1 MTSKI
6 IIAIDGF
13 ASCGKS
19 TLAKQLAAKLQY
31 IYIDSGA
38 MYRAVMLYF
47 LENAIDYNNVAA
59 VEKGL
64 QEAKITFQFNQESRT
79 NEVCLNGRNVEREI
93 REMRISQKVS
103 ELSKIK
109 EVRQAMVRIQKE
121 IGKEKGIVMDGR
133 DIGTVVFPYAE
144 LKIFLTADFDERV
157 RRRFEDLK
165 TRGIAASREE
175 IAQNLH
181 ERDLIDTTR
190 KESPLVK
197 AADAVEINNTHLTP
211 DEQLA
216 LIHNMALRRIGSPK
230 TTAWFSQKTFLC
242 RFDSKAES
250 ITFAT
255 P

>member
-19 TLAKQLAAKLQY
+19 TLAKQLAAKLGY

-47 LENAIDYNNVAA
+47 LEHSINITDLTA
-59 VEKGL
+59 VQEGL
-64 QEAKITFQFNQESRT
+64 QGAEITFQFNPSTRT

-93 REMRISQKVS
+93 REMRVSQRVS

-109 EVRQAMVRIQKE
+109 EVRQAMVRIQQE
-121 IGKEKGIVMDGR
+121 IGKKKGIVMDGR
-133 DIGTVVFPYAE
+133 DIGTVVFPHAE
-144 LKIFLTADFDERV
+144 LKIFLTADFEERV
-157 RRRFEDLK
+157 RRRYDDLK
-165 TRGIAASREE
+165 ARGIAATREE

-197 AADAVEINNTHLTP
+197 AADALEVNNTHLTP
-211 DEQLA
+211 DEQLS
-216 LIHNMALRRIGSPK
+216 LIFNLASQRIFGKKHP
-230 TTAWFSQKTFLC
+230 A
-242 RFDSKAES
+242 
-250 ITFAT
+250 
-255 P
+255 

>member
-1 MTSKI
+1 LLPKI

-19 TLAKQLAAKLQY
+19 TLAKQLAARLQY
-31 IYIDSGA
+31 IYVDSGA

-47 LENAIDYNNVAA
+47 LEHAIDYNNVAS

-64 QEAKITFQFNQESRT
+64 QEAKITFQFNSQSRT

-109 EVRQAMVRIQKE
+109 EVRQAMVRIQME

-133 DIGTVVFPYAE
+133 DIGTVVFPHAE
-144 LKIFLTADFDERV
+144 LKIFLTADFEERV

-165 TRGIAASREE
+165 IRGIAATREE

-197 AADAVEINNTHLTP
+197 ASDAVEINNTHLTP

-216 LIHNMALRRIGSPK
+216 LIHNMTLGRIGSPK
-230 TTAWFSQKTFLC
+230 TTA
-242 RFDSKAES
+242 
-250 ITFAT
+250 
-255 P
+255 

>member
-1 MTSKI
+1 MTSQI

-47 LENAIDYNNVAA
+47 LENSIDYNNISA

-64 QEAKITFQFNQESRT
+64 KEAKITFQFNPHTRT
-79 NEVCLNGRNVEREI
+79 NEVCLNERNVEREI
-93 REMRISQKVS
+93 REMRVSQKVS

-109 EVRQAMVRIQKE
+109 EVRQAMVRIQQQ
-121 IGKEKGIVMDGR
+121 IGRDKGIVMDGR
-133 DIGTVVFPYAE
+133 DIGTVVFPRAE

-157 RRRFEDLK
+157 RRRFDDLK
-165 TRGIAASREE
+165 ARGISATKEE

-190 KESPLVK
+190 QESPLKK
-197 AADAVEINNTHLTP
+197 ADDAIEVNNTRLSP
-211 DEQLA
+211 EEQLQ
-216 LIHNMALRRIGSPK
+216 LIYNMALERIGNPVK
-230 TTAWFSQKTFLC
+230 F
-242 RFDSKAES
+242 
-250 ITFAT
+250 